1 MLETAK
7 YNKWDNN
14 KIATEI
20 LKGIEEAL
28 NINDV
33 SSLFDES
40 LRIMRDLAEHQ
51 NGVPL
56 IRYEEEYNRTMTEV
70 WNFLEENET
79 V

>member
-1 MLETAK
+1 M
-7 YNKWDNN
+7 D
-14 KIATEI
+14 IAQ
-20 LKGIEEAL
+20 

-33 SSLFDES
+33 SSRFDES

-51 NGVPL
+51 NGVPI

-79 V
+79 EQIKQNEN

>member
-1 MLETAK
+1 M
-7 YNKWDNN
+7 D
-14 KIATEI
+14 IAQ
-20 LKGIEEAL
+20 

-33 SSLFDES
+33 SSRFDES

-56 IRYEEEYNRTMTEV
+56 FRYEEEYNRTMTEV

-79 V
+79 EQIKQNEN